1 MLPFSQARRHRPM
14 YSSVVVSVN
23 AIFLR
28 GQYISRLCIY
38 HRQCHVVRIFNI
50 HSMIIISNSTVRGCS
65 ALKRQSADNA
75 RGITRGLEKFPARLP
90 RFQSLPV
97 MSSWSAVITYAICS
111 SLCSQPHCLCVYCH
125 SLSVVVQNSLPFF
138 EKVTSN

>member
-1 MLPFSQARRHRPM
+1 MHVLPFSQARRHRPM

-97 MSSWSAVITYAICS
+97 MSSWSAVITYAFARRCVV
-111 SLCSQPHCLCVYCH
+111 SLTA
-125 SLSVVVQNSLPFF
+125 SVCI
-138 EKVTSN
+138 VTVCQLLFKTLFLFSKR